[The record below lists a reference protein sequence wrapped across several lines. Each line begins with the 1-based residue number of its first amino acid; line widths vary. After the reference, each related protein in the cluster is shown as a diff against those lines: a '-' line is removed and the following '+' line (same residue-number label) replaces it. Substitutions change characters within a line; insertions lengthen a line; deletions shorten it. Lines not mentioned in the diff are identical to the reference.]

1 MNFKHLVISGMAVLL
16 GTAIVG
22 NAIAQELTQ
31 DQKTV
36 VCRLKIEVDQRKGN
50 GQKLVFVPLLGQVRK
65 QVSSPFRATL
75 HPDVEYVFVATCD
88 GNCQD
93 LNLSL
98 KDASGKEI
106 AASQKTGDLA
116 LISSFTPPSQ
126 GEYQITAKPGECT
139 KAEGCSFGMGIF
151 VPASA
156 SVPNASKIP
165 AEIAQFRLCQ

>member
-1 MNFKHLVISGMAVLL
+1 MNFKHLVISGLALIL

-22 NAIAQELTQ
+22 NAIAQELTEN
-31 DQKTV
+31 QKTV
-36 VCRLKIEVDQRKGN
+36 ICRLKTEVDQRKGN

-75 HPDVEYVFVATCD
+75 HPNVEYVFVGTCD

-98 KDASGKEI
+98 KDESGKEI
-106 AASQKTGDLA
+106 AASQKTGELA
-116 LISSFTPPSQ
+116 SISFTPPSQ
-126 GEYQITAKPGECT
+126 GQYQITAKPGECT
-139 KAEGCSFGMGIF
+139 TAEGCSYGLGIF

-156 SVPNASKIP
+156 SVPNASRIP